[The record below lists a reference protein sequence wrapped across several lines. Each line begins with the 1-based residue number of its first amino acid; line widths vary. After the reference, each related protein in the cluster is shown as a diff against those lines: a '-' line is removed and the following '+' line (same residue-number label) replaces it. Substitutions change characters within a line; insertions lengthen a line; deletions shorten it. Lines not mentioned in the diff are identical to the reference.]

1 MRHFIKE
8 YKIRVEEIEKFFVFL
23 EGIDSIETHK
33 ISKLILPNKEFLKID
48 RGLQKILRSYS
59 FLLLYNLIEST
70 LSNGILEIY
79 DNIHDEKINFR
90 TITDEFKKI
99 WIESKS
105 KRLSDAKNESNIQN
119 ILKSIISDCN
129 DLNEISFD
137 KHRLSISGNLDFK
150 TIEKI
155 RIKYGFKSPIPNKDR
170 KQLISFL
177 NLIKTKRNYL
187 GHGNESFTKASEL
200 KTYRELSHMKTEI
213 IIYLDSLVS
222 SIDDLLSIKKYKKTV

>member
-8 YKIRVEEIEKFFVFL
+8 YKIRVEEIEKYFDFL
-23 EGIDSIETHK
+23 KGIDSIETHK
-33 ISKLILPNKEFLKID
+33 ISKITLPNKDLLKID

-79 DNIHDEKINFR
+79 DNIHDEKINFQS
-90 TITDEFKKI
+90 ISDEFQKI
-99 WIESKS
+99 WLDSKT
-105 KRLSDAKNESNIQN
+105 KRLNEAKNESNIQN
-119 ILKSIISDCN
+119 IIKTIISDCN

-155 RIKYGFKSPIPNKDR
+155 RLKYGFKSPIPNKDK
-170 KQLISFL
+170 KQLISYL
-177 NLIKTKRNYL
+177 NFIKTKRNYL
-187 GHGNESFTKASEL
+187 AHGNESFTKASEL
-200 KTYRELSHMKTEI
+200 KTYSELSNMKTEI
-213 IIYLDSLVS
+213 VIYLDSLVQ
-222 SIDDLLSIKKYKKTV
+222 SIDDLVSVKKFKKIA